1 MKYTLIYIFFYLT
14 LSNKKYC
21 CDYHAL
27 YFMEI
32 DQLLAEL
39 CNFSK
44 MSTNSMES
52 SPDIQH

>member
-1 MKYTLIYIFFYLT
+1 
-14 LSNKKYC
+14 
-21 CDYHAL
+21 
-27 YFMEI
+27 MEI